1 MQCKSLGR
9 PDSSLGP
16 RLTVPSP
23 TLRKGKTLSSVG
35 LSSLVA
41 AACGYLVLIVAS
53 RSLTPAE
60 NANFLAFWGV
70 LLGLFGV
77 LTGLMA
83 EGTRAVKSRRMARR
97 AEQLKGAPVLPVSLL
112 IGTVSAAVVAASSPA
127 WMPVLIPNAPPL
139 LWLGIALAVLLY
151 SGHIGL
157 AGATAGLER
166 WGSYSGLAATEAI
179 FRLLLMALAAFIGGS
194 LAGLEFAALGG
205 TLVWLYFAAFSNGG
219 RASLRARAD
228 VGVGPYIVR
237 CVLAMAT
244 AAATAVLVTGLPA
257 VIKIAAN
264 PADFAAAAPLL
275 LAISLTRAPIMIPL
289 QAFQGVVMT
298 ALIHSKQP
306 AQKVLAKPFA
316 AIVGLGIVG
325 AVAAAMV
332 GPFIML
338 IFGPDY
344 RVDGWLLGAL
354 TLAAAFL
361 AILTLTGTAAMALGR
376 HRLYLAGWVAATVVS
391 VSILFVPG
399 PLDQIVVVSLFAGP
413 VVGAMIHAAG
423 VLLGRKNTDP
433 ALSIPK
439 DSTLD

>member
-1 MQCKSLGR
+1 MGR
-9 PDSSLGP
+9 PDSPLGS
-16 RLTVPSP
+16 RLTVTSP
-23 TLRKGKTLSSVG
+23 TLRKGRTLSSVG

-83 EGTRAVKSRRMARR
+83 EATRAVKSRRMSRR
-97 AEQLKGAPVLPVSLL
+97 TEQPKGAPVLPVSLL
-112 IGTVSAAVVAASSPA
+112 IGAVSAVVVAASSPA
-127 WMPVLIPNAPPL
+127 WMPALVPNAPHL

-205 TLVWLYFAAFSNGG
+205 TLVWLYFAAFSTGG
-219 RASLRARAD
+219 RAGLRARAD

-257 VIKIAAN
+257 VIKIAAD

-298 ALIHSKQP
+298 AFIHSEQP
-306 AQKVLAKPFA
+306 AHKVLAKPFA

-325 AVAAAMV
+325 AVLAALI

-344 RVDGWLLGAL
+344 TVQGWLLGTL

-376 HRLYLAGWVAATVVS
+376 HRLYLAGWVVATAVS
-391 VSILFVPG
+391 VSILFAPG
-399 PLDQIVVVSLFAGP
+399 PLDHVVVISLFAGP
-413 VVGAMIHAAG
+413 VVGALVHAAG
-423 VLLGRKNTDP
+423 VLLGKKPSAAVHSTEM
-433 ALSIPK
+433 
-439 DSTLD
+439 DSNLG